1 MLATLRAE
9 LGQPSVLLSVYDQAG
24 TLQIGLAL
32 GPLGDPF
39 LPLPKHINLTDGR
52 WADGGAVGSRS
63 TPGGCS
69 ELDPHPTLLS
79 SRWHRLALS
88 VDGAA
93 VTLVSDCVPQLPVLS
108 PGRRLI
114 STAGLTVL
122 GTQNP
127 REKAFEV
134 WGTEGHLSQ
143 PESKDLVIGHKAGLS
158 SGGVDR
164 MGGL

>member
-1 MLATLRAE
+1 M
-9 LGQPSVLLSVYDQAG
+9 
-24 TLQIGLAL
+24 
-32 GPLGDPF
+32 
-39 LPLPKHINLTDGR
+39 
-52 WADGGAVGSRS
+52 
-63 TPGGCS
+63 
-69 ELDPHPTLLS
+69 
-79 SRWHRLALS
+79 S

-122 GTQNP
+122 GTRNP

-143 PESKDLVIGHKAGLS
+143 PESRDLVMGHRAGLS
-158 SGGVDR
+158 SWGSKQNGGGCEIYSMMRWMTPHYVMVEDGEWWGVAVEGQFLGV
-164 MGGL
+164 GGPVTAPQCKTTRPRYSFYMSPNFHRDPRS